1 MAAKT
6 AKNRIWA
13 TTRCSRR
20 AERLARAG
28 LCPLVVDWT
37 DRRTLRSLPEVGQ
50 ILVAVSYDRNSRHS
64 RYQAQVGGL
73 RNLIA
78 AISPDAKLCY
88 ISTTGVYHQL
98 DGRWVDETAPTHP
111 TREGGR
117 VHLQAEQLL
126 HRLRPHSPSTIL
138 RLAGIYGPDRVPRA
152 ADVVAGRLIDSPA
165 EGYLNLIHV
174 DDAASA
180 VLATWRQPCQRLY
193 LVADDQPVVRGD
205 FYRQIARQCHAPPVQ
220 FTDPPAD
227 APVAVRS
234 QSNKRIW
241 NRRFK
246 RDLVPKLAYPT
257 YREGLAQIL
266 AD

>member
-1 MAAKT
+1 MSWTGGLNERLIVAADQDEGKSEIHP
-6 AKNRIWA
+6 ADDRFGCRVGKKRRKRRIDRGLRLFGLACRHGGKNRKKPDLGHHPMFA
-13 TTRCSRR
+13 
-20 AERLARAG
+20 AGERLARAG
-28 LCPLVVDWT
+28 FRPLVVDWT
-37 DRRTLRSLPEVGQ
+37 DRRTLRSLPEVGR

-64 RYQAQVGGL
+64 RYQSQVGGL

-78 AISPDAKLCY
+78 AISPDANLCY

-165 EGYLNLIHV
+165 
-174 DDAASA
+174 
-180 VLATWRQPCQRLY
+180 
-193 LVADDQPVVRGD
+193 RG
-205 FYRQIARQCHAPPVQ
+205 
-220 FTDPPAD
+220 T
-227 APVAVRS
+227 
-234 QSNKRIW
+234 
-241 NRRFK
+241 
-246 RDLVPKLAYPT
+246 
-257 YREGLAQIL
+257 
-266 AD
+266 